1 MDSKIVAWS
10 TMSAPDT
17 KTTEDENAPAPKP
30 PSILPE
36 KMDMRIW
43 AIQGKCFEVM
53 KASGYDATTDFCKS
67 PVQEMPL
74 QLVLE
79 PRSLTKTS

>member
-17 KTTEDENAPAPKP
+17 KTTEEENTPKP

-53 KASGYDATTDFCKS
+53 KASRYDATTDFCKS
-67 PVQEMPL
+67 LVQKNAP
-74 QLVLE
+74 
-79 PRSLTKTS
+79 SACT

>member
-1 MDSKIVAWS
+1 MNSKIVAWS

-17 KTTEDENAPAPKP
+17 KTTEEENPPKP

-36 KMDMRIW
+36 KIDMGIW

-67 PVQEMPL
+67 LVQKNAPSA
-74 QLVLE
+74 
-79 PRSLTKTS
+79 PA

>member
-17 KTTEDENAPAPKP
+17 KKSEEETGPKL

-36 KMDMRIW
+36 KIDMGIW

-53 KASGYDATTDFCKS
+53 KSSGYDATTDFCKFS
-67 PVQEMPL
+67 PDKALLPL
-74 QLVLE
+74 
-79 PRSLTKTS
+79 PSCFSLISNQSS